1 MYRIQKRYRMTEKE
15 FSGAA
20 FSRDHTEHITTGYVL
35 LAATRASIG
44 RLISNRSK
52 TPQLAKC
59 LSLLGLSY
67 SSTRKAI
74 DQATVSSIC

>member
-1 MYRIQKRYRMTEKE
+1 MYRIPKRYRMTEKE

-44 RLISNRSK
+44 LFNIESFKNTSTCEMFIS
-52 TPQLAKC
+52 TWLE
-59 LSLLGLSY
+59 L
-67 SSTRKAI
+67 
-74 DQATVSSIC
+74 